1 MGALWVLSTLVA
13 SAGMQ
18 LEIEFSLWLPDAKR
32 LSVQPEN
39 WKGGGKVT
47 FPPPRCA
54 CVSVCVSV

>member
-13 SAGMQ
+13 SAGMR
-18 LEIEFSLWLPDAKR
+18 LEIEFSLWLPDAK
-32 LSVQPEN
+32 SVQPEN

-47 FPPPRCA
+47 FTPPRCA